1 VSHLKIKEILMLKR
15 AWLLK
20 LLLNIWPPFL
30 FTGIK
35 VTELSSD
42 FRQAKVR
49 LKMRSWNKNA
59 LGTHFGGSLFSMTDP
74 FYVLMI
80 LARLGNKYY
89 VWDKSADIN
98 FIKPGVGVVKAEF
111 YVSDDFIN
119 EIIENTC
126 HGEKY
131 QPTVN
136 VYVKNNDGELVA
148 QLNRRLYIRQK
159 NK

>member
-1 VSHLKIKEILMLKR
+1 MLRK

-49 LKMRSWNKNA
+49 LKMRAWNKNA

-80 LARLGNKYY
+80 LARLDNQYY
-89 VWDKSADIN
+89 VWDKSADID
-98 FIKPGVGVVKAEF
+98 FIRPGKGEVTADF

-119 EIIENTC
+119 EIIEKTR

-136 VYVKNNDGELVA
+136 VYVKNIDGELVA
-148 QLNRRLYIRQK
+148 KLNRRLYIRQK
-159 NK
+159 NKATLLT

>member
-1 VSHLKIKEILMLKR
+1 MLRR

-42 FRQAKVR
+42 FRQAKVS
-49 LKMRSWNKNA
+49 LKMRAWNKNV

-80 LARLGNKYY
+80 LARLDNQYY
-89 VWDKSADIN
+89 VWDKSADID
-98 FIKPGVGVVKAEF
+98 FIKPGVGEVTAEF

-119 EIIENTC
+119 EIIENTR

-136 VYVKNNDGELVA
+136 VYVKNNNGELVTK
-148 QLNRRLYIRQK
+148 LNRRLYIRQK
-159 NK
+159 KK

>member
-1 VSHLKIKEILMLKR
+1 MLKR

-49 LKMRSWNKNA
+49 LKMRAWNKNA
-59 LGTHFGGSLFSMTDP
+59 LGVHFGGSLFAMTDP

-80 LARLGNKYY
+80 LARLGNNYY
-89 VWDKSADIN
+89 VWDKSADID
-98 FIKPGVGVVKAEF
+98 FIKPGEGIVKAEF
-111 YVSDDFIN
+111 SVTDDFID
-119 EIIENTC
+119 EIIERTR

-136 VYVKNNDGELVA
+136 VYVKNEAGELVA
-148 QLNRRLYIRQK
+148 KLNRCLYIRK
-159 NK
+159 KKGKLT